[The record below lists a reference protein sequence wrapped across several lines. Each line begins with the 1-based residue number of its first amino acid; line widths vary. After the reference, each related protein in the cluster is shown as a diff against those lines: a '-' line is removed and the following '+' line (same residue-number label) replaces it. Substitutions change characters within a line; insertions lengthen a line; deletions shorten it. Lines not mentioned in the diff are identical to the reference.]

1 MAEPRMQSEAS
12 LIAELNDLLQLDH
25 DAVQA
30 YGIAIDSV
38 EDERL
43 RETLIAFRGDHERH
57 IDELTELIRAHGG
70 IPIETA
76 HIPTGMFKAA
86 VQRAGAARGDRALML
101 AFKANER
108 QVRDKYRR
116 SADCPHPP
124 EVRAVLERAAA
135 DEDRHY
141 AWALEVLDDLC
152 AGTDTVIG
160 RIEDGFERG
169 HKAVADAVEGAER
182 RLMERVEGAR
192 RGVMERVDEARRGVM
207 EMPVRMRSAAGD
219 GLESA
224 AAAVDRVGDWAS
236 ERGGTVGKAG
246 PVAHNV
252 AGGLERAARYVR
264 TTDFDTMRR
273 DAEHQVKLHPLRTA
287 LIAVGVGFLV
297 GRMMR

>member
-1 MAEPRMQSEAS
+1 MAEPRIQSEAS

-30 YGIAIDSV
+30 YGIAIDCV

-70 IPIETA
+70 IPIEIA

-116 SADCPHPP
+116 HADCAHPP
-124 EVRAVLERAAA
+124 EVHTVLARAAS
-135 DEDRHY
+135 DEERHY

-160 RIEDGFERG
+160 RIEGGFERG
-169 HKAVADAVEGAER
+169 HKALADAVEGAER
-182 RLMERVEGAR
+182 RVMERVEGAR
-192 RGVMERVDEARRGVM
+192 RGVKEV
-207 EMPVRMRSAAGD
+207 PQRMRSAAGE

-224 AAAVDRVGDWAS
+224 AGAVDRVGDWAGD
-236 ERGGTVGKAG
+236 RGGAVAKAG
-246 PVAHNV
+246 PVAHDV
-252 AGGLERAARYVR
+252 ADGLERAAGYVR
-264 TTDFDTMRR
+264 TTDFGTMRR
-273 DAEHQVKLHPLRTA
+273 DVEHQVKLHPLRAA

-297 GRMMR
+297 GRMIR

>member
-1 MAEPRMQSEAS
+1 MAEPRIQSEAS
-12 LIAELNDLLQLDH
+12 LTAELNDLLQLDH

-30 YGIAIDSV
+30 YSIAIDCV

-57 IDELTELIRAHGG
+57 IDELTELIRGHGG
-70 IPIETA
+70 IPIEIA

-116 SADCPHPP
+116 HADQPHPP
-124 EVRAVLERAAA
+124 DVHTVLARAAA
-135 DEDRHY
+135 DEERHY
-141 AWALEVLDDLC
+141 AWALEVLDDMC
-152 AGTDTVIG
+152 AGTDTMIG
-160 RIEDGFERG
+160 RIEGGFERG

-182 RLMERVEGAR
+182 RLMERMEGAR
-192 RGVMERVDEARRGVM
+192 RGVK
-207 EMPVRMRSAAGD
+207 EMPMWMRSAAGN

-224 AAAVDRVGDWAS
+224 AAAADRVGDWAA

-246 PVAHNV
+246 PVARDV
-252 AGGLERAARYVR
+252 AGGLERAASYVR
-264 TTDFDTMRR
+264 TTDFGTMRR
-273 DAEHQVKLHPLRTA
+273 DAEHQVKRHPLRAA

-297 GRMMR
+297 GRIMR

>member
-1 MAEPRMQSEAS
+1 MAEPRMQTEAS
-12 LIAELNDLLQLDH
+12 LVAELNDLLQLDH

-30 YGIAIDSV
+30 YGIAIEAV

-116 SADCPHPP
+116 HADAPHPP
-124 EVRAVLERAAA
+124 EVRAVLARAAA
-135 DEDRHY
+135 DEERHY

-160 RIEDGFERG
+160 RIEGGFERG
-169 HKAVADAVEGAER
+169 HKAVADAVEDAER
-182 RLMERVEGAR
+182 RVMERVEGAR
-192 RGVMERVDEARRGVM
+192 RVVK
-207 EMPVRMRSAAGD
+207 EMPARLRSTAGD
-219 GLESA
+219 GLEGA
-224 AAAVDRVGDWAS
+224 AAAVGRVGAWAS
-236 ERGGTVGKAG
+236 DRGGAVGKAG
-246 PVAHNV
+246 PVARDV
-252 AGGLERAARYVR
+252 AGRLERAASYVR
-264 TTDFDTMRR
+264 TTGFGTIRR
-273 DAEHQVKLHPLRTA
+273 DAEHRVKLHPLRAA
-287 LIAVGVGFLV
+287 LIALGAGFLV
-297 GRMMR
+297 GRIMR

>member
-1 MAEPRMQSEAS
+1 MAEPRIQSEAS

-30 YGIAIDSV
+30 YSIAIDCV

-57 IDELTELIRAHGG
+57 IDELTELIRGHGG
-70 IPIETA
+70 IPIEIA

-116 SADCPHPP
+116 HADCAHPP
-124 EVRAVLERAAA
+124 EVHTVLARAAS
-135 DEDRHY
+135 DEERHY

-160 RIEDGFERG
+160 RIEGGFERG
-169 HKAVADAVEGAER
+169 HKALADAVEGAER
-182 RLMERVEGAR
+182 RVMERVEGAR
-192 RGVMERVDEARRGVM
+192 RGVKEV
-207 EMPVRMRSAAGD
+207 PQRMRSAAGE

-224 AAAVDRVGDWAS
+224 AGAVDRVGDWAGD
-236 ERGGTVGKAG
+236 RGGAVATAG
-246 PVAHNV
+246 PVAHDV
-252 AGGLERAARYVR
+252 ADGLELAAGYVR
-264 TTDFDTMRR
+264 TTDFGTMRR
-273 DAEHQVKLHPLRTA
+273 DVEHQVKLHPLRAA

-297 GRMMR
+297 GRMIR